1 MTQAQI
7 YLFVITSL
15 LVIISP
21 GQDMILV
28 MSRAISRGSK
38 AGIVTAAGVS
48 VGLLGH
54 TMLTAFGLGSLL
66 QASDTL
72 FNILKFIGAGYL
84 VYLGI
89 RMLMSKGEQLEL
101 NLENGTESSLSKNFW
116 TGAFSNIS
124 NPKITIFYF
133 AYLPQF
139 IPADST
145 TPGLL
150 LLALGIG
157 FALLTFL
164 VKGPVGYF
172 AGVLSAWLQ
181 QRPLLLRWIDRTSG
195 AVLIYLGVRLA
206 LERRA

>member
-7 YLFVITSL
+7 YLFAVTSL

-21 GQDMILV
+21 GQDMVLV

-54 TMLTAFGLGSLL
+54 TFLTAFGLGSLL
-66 QASDTL
+66 QASDLL
-72 FNILKFIGAGYL
+72 FNILKFIGAAYL

-89 RMLMSKGEQLEL
+89 RMIFSKGGQLDL
-101 NLENGTESSLSKNFW
+101 DLENEAGASLSKNFW
-116 TGAFSNIS
+116 TGALSNIS
-124 NPKITIFYF
+124 NPKVTIFYF

-145 TPGLL
+145 SPGFL

-157 FALLTFL
+157 FALLTFI

-172 AGVLSAWLQ
+172 AGVLSSWLQ
-181 QRPLLLRWIDRTSG
+181 QRPAVLRWIDRTSG